1 MPRDADDAAKRPH
14 EGHPSR
20 GSGANR
26 ADAFSVSIAL
36 AHHLRRGGRQRREA
50 GATAQA
56 CYPSAVKLG
65 NPSSTVLA
73 ESGVCDL
80 GPGVLGRVDHGI
92 KQILAVYHTCPVM
105 IVAETAEDTIV
116 ELSLNELAEV
126 YECLP
131 PPLWQH

>member
-1 MPRDADDAAKRPH
+1 MPRDADECGEGASRRP
-14 EGHPSR
+14 SIT

-50 GATAQA
+50 GATAQRA
-56 CYPSAVKLG
+56 IPLLSNWATRVYSPCRERRLRSGPWCLG
-65 NPSSTVLA
+65 
-73 ESGVCDL
+73 G
-80 GPGVLGRVDHGI
+80 VDHGH

-116 ELSLNELAEV
+116 ELSLNELGGGV
-126 YECLP
+126 
-131 PPLWQH
+131 